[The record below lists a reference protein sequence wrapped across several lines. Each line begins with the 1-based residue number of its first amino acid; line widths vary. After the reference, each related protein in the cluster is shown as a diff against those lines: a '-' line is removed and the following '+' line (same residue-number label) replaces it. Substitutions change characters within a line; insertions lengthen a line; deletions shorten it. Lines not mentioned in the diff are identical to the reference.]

1 METQSASGKTE
12 SLPTYELTGM
22 DDLHRLV
29 HQKLSF
35 WTAKENCQSL
45 GGALLELTNAGEVM
59 EALGDSMVGN
69 VGQDFR
75 IDGWTEEK
83 WYEGTENATLAVNA
97 RQDVTLTL
105 NLEDGSVSGDHEVE
119 SRLGS
124 VCQGADGVGKGSK
137 GCDYS
142 EKVEEQ
148 AEQSTSTT
156 QSSVASTSEVETW
169 NAPRNFRD
177 ASPTTFYYINRF
189 HMTKE
194 EAEEKCAMLGGH
206 GLAKIFTLQERNS
219 TFGESRNGGSK
230 ESRSTKA
237 CYATGVGI
245 SLAAADIISVVLL
258 WLHAGNHD
266 SLLV

>member
-97 RQDVTLTL
+97 RQDLTLTL

-124 VCQGADGVGKGSK
+124 VCQGADGVGKGQN
-137 GCDYS
+137 GCGYS
-142 EKVEEQ
+142 GKVEEE
-148 AEQSTSTT
+148 AEQSTT
-156 QSSVASTSEVETW
+156 QRSVAPTSEAESC
-169 NAPRNFRD
+169 NAPRMFREV
-177 ASPTTFYYINRF
+177 APRTFYYMNGFRL
-189 HMTKE
+189 TKE
-194 EAEEKCAMLGGH
+194 EAEEKCAMVGGH
-206 GLAKIFTLQERNS
+206 GLAKIFDLQERNS
-219 TFGESRNGGSK
+219 TFAMLMGRLEVR
-230 ESRSTKA
+230 
-237 CYATGVGI
+237 
-245 SLAAADIISVVLL
+245 
-258 WLHAGNHD
+258 
-266 SLLV
+266 